1 MKGLVALRGCS
12 SRNRNLVLGYCFSAV
27 PILVQDVSIRLA
39 ACTADF
45 AGKLEKPP
53 PNQQW
58 CRFACT
64 VPI

>member
-12 SRNRNLVLGYCFSAV
+12 SRNRNLVLGYRFSAV

-39 ACTADF
+39 VDF
-45 AGKLEKPP
+45 AGKPEKPP

-58 CRFACT
+58 CRFARA